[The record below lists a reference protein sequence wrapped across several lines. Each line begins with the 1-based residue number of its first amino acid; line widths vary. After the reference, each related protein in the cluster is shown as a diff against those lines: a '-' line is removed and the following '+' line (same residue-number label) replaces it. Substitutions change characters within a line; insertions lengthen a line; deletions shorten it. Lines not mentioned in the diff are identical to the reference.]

1 MREGINEFF
10 NKWKLGRGKMQKTIK
25 MRRNEKKLEKEKRGT
40 FNKKKI
46 KN

>member
-1 MREGINEFF
+1 
-10 NKWKLGRGKMQKTIK
+10 MQKTIK

-46 KN
+46 QN